1 MAQMTIYK
9 KESTKNP
16 CFFRDNILIGTAKY
30 TSGFSMD
37 EIMIYQ
43 NDQPKYRFKETSY
56 VIWFFKQ
63 CLPAIILILTFLLNW
78 SPVFFFVSL
87 ALMLLSNRRY
97 TIFEDN
103 IKIVYTKDKW
113 VSAIRNFMIH
123 DDLYYMSTHKNEK
136 FSLLKNGKQIASYS
150 KEPVKIQK
158 AQQNTYHISYTVTE
172 PVEIIELFCL
182 IIDLFHFTDYDGTT
196 TLKILVFRDPHPEYT
211 QWKPE
216 E

>member
-1 MAQMTIYK
+1 
-9 KESTKNP
+9 
-16 CFFRDNILIGTAKY
+16 
-30 TSGFSMD
+30 
-37 EIMIYQ
+37 
-43 NDQPKYRFKETSY
+43 
-56 VIWFFKQ
+56 
-63 CLPAIILILTFLLNW
+63 
-78 SPVFFFVSL
+78 
-87 ALMLLSNRRY
+87 MLLSNRRY

-103 IKIVYTKDKW
+103 IKIGYTKDKW

-182 IIDLFHFTDYDGTT
+182 IIDLFHFTDYDGKAIRIDDYVAKRSMV
-196 TLKILVFRDPHPEYT
+196 LCFKEIFVVFS
-211 QWKPE
+211 
-216 E
+216 